1 MHEKKIIMR
10 ESPEAASIQ
19 NVTGWVDSNGV
30 FWGDDERMARYSGS
44 THHLCDDCGK
54 VPVESNYTRCDACQQ
69 IMYQTKYDSLE
80 AKEWDGE
87 SIVCSDYGDHYFFHG
102 TQDLIEWLANK
113 KLTVRTARIVHAYP
127 VHAPK
132 QDADDLFCDELAE
145 GSDVPQAILDAIDAL
160 NEAIQYAPPLSW
172 LPSEK
177 RVTFN
182 AYDEALAKAA
192 GVL

>member
-1 MHEKKIIMR
+1 MHENKIIMQ

-19 NVTGWVDSNGV
+19 TVTGWVDSNGV
-30 FWGDDERMARYSGS
+30 FWGDDERMARYAGS

-54 VPVESNYTRCDACQQ
+54 VPVTNNYLRCDACQQ

-80 AKEWDGE
+80 AEEWDGQ
-87 SIVCSDYGDHYFFHG
+87 SIICSDYGDRYFGG
-102 TQDLIEWLANK
+102 TQELLEWLADK
-113 KLTVRTARIVHAYP
+113 KLTLRTARIVHAYP
-127 VHAPK
+127 VHASK
-132 QDADDLFCDELAE
+132 QDADDLFCDQIAE
-145 GSDVPQAILDAIDAL
+145 GTDVPEAILDAIEAL
-160 NEAIQYAPPLSW
+160 NEAIEGTPPISW